1 MPTFICYDQE
11 RCDFHPTIY
20 IYDLTC
26 QSSSEMGFSSN
37 IIYREWYSFVLAL
50 KKRFHSCTRPIYSID
65 NQTHKTLYQCT
76 NSKKFISK
84 HRLIDGISDCIE
96 NDDELYNVSCTL
108 NHTYRRLCPNENKC
122 LSPILSH
129 SICSMYTTNEN
140 RILSIP
146 FQMICNNIPQMIPL
160 LIDGRI
166 ESDETDCGEQWPC
179 SNMYTRCNH
188 SWACENRSDETG
200 CFHSTCS
207 SFEHDCVSPINL
219 TMICLSMNRTNDG
232 IIDCLGATDEMNICR
247 NKHPNQLQGF
257 HCANSDQCV
266 SFLSMCNEQNNC
278 VEENGDEVFCKGYRE
293 GPSCFQYN
301 TYNITREEQFL
312 CNINRSFNPIVH
324 YFKLTSSSSSSSTT
338 NIQNKQGVIYPIL
351 NRPEE
356 SLWALKCNRGLHLR
370 QSIGDNQFFRI
381 CLCPPSYYGNECRY
395 QNQRVSLT
403 LSVLTEDLNTIY
415 ILLVMLIN
423 NDKDKQ
429 EIHSYEEII
438 HKSQYDCP
446 IKYNIYLL
454 YSSRPKVIS
463 NNYSIRIDV
472 FTPRKN
478 SIDYH
483 ASWNLPIPFIFLP
496 VNRLATQ
503 INVPIKKNI
512 CKNGGTYIPIN
523 DDNSNNNF
531 QCICTEYFTGPTC
544 EQSRR
549 KLEISLGDIDQS
561 SHIFIH
567 LITVNSKAQ
576 LTRTTIVKKI
586 SIDQRYV
593 SFNLTIEFHLVFIE
607 VNNDYYYLIYSSLN
621 NNLSIIKRI
630 HSSDRCPSYEELFNL
645 TMINWHPLRRVKYY
659 HDVCNKYKELNC
671 YFDESLMCLCT
682 NEYHANCFNLKRY
695 KSYLCRR
702 NDYCMNNGKCFQDKP
717 ICPSTLICICS
728 NCYYG
733 DRCQYYAEGFS
744 LSLDAIFNFEIKR
757 YISFINQPSMV
768 TICAILTMI
777 MFILGFLNGSLSIIT
792 FYDKKLREVGCGIY
806 LLGTSI
812 ISLLIMSVFA
822 LNFWLLFIAQSN
834 LVINRSFLLV
844 RCITIESL
852 LKILF
857 SITNWLN
864 ACVAAERSLTIH
876 QGIHFNKEKSKRIA
890 KKIFLFLIIFSI
902 GSNIHESIHHQ
913 LLDDIEEERTWC
925 QVRYSSIIAEKQ
937 IKIKNK
943 YTLNQLLY
951 IQFQIHKHL
960 ISPIVLMSLAIPRL
974 ISSFTTGCVKST
986 RNPWLF
992 ILGYYIS
999 YVPSMLTFIIYII
1012 PSDLFKKE
1020 FYQTIRRIQ
1029 QQLSRQ

>member
-37 IIYREWYSFVLAL
+37 IIYREWYSF
-50 KKRFHSCTRPIYSID
+50 
-65 NQTHKTLYQCT
+65 QCT
-76 NSKKFISK
+76 NSEKFISK

-122 LSPILSH
+122 LSPILSQ

-278 VEENGDEVFCKGYRE
+278 VEENGDEVFCKGYRQE
-293 GPSCFQYN
+293 PSCFQYN

-403 LSVLTEDLNTIY
+403 LSVLTEDLNTNY

-463 NNYSIRIDV
+463 NNYSIRIDI
-472 FTPRKN
+472 FTRRKN

-503 INVPIKKNI
+503 INVPIKKSEPSGWWGAQCQTSINCNDCWNNSLCIGSTNSRSICICPLNRFGPRCRLSIVYTTDI

-549 KLEISLGDIDQS
+549 KLEISLGDIDQP

-682 NEYHANCFNLKRY
+682 NEYHANYFNLKRY
-695 KSYLCRR
+695 KSYLCH
-702 NDYCMNNGKCFQDKP
+702 KP
-717 ICPSTLICICS
+717 ICSSTLICICS

-768 TICAILTMI
+768 T
-777 MFILGFLNGSLSIIT
+777 
-792 FYDKKLREVGCGIY
+792 KLREVGCGIY

-812 ISLLIMSVFA
+812 ISLLAISVFA

-852 LKILF
+852 LKIFF

-960 ISPIVLMSLAIPRL
+960 ISPIVLMSLAILRL